1 MPAEVQN
8 MSVIVDPGMP
18 TNLGSGSSE
27 DYVIACRS
35 QDLALWKSPL
45 HFAVRKA
52 TYANSMSVLI
62 TAWWYVA
69 FCARYATSVAVIG
82 PLPDPTPGS

>member
-35 QDLALWKSPL
+35 QDLALWKSRL
-45 HFAVRKA
+45 HLAVQKA

-62 TAWWYVA
+62 TAWWY
-69 FCARYATSVAVIG
+69 ARYATSVAVIG